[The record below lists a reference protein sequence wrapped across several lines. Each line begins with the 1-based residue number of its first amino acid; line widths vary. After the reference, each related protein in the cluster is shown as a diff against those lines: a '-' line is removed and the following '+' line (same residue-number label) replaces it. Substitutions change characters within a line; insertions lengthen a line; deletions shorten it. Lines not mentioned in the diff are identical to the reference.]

1 LSISP
6 ISSVSATRTS
16 GTASSDNANM
26 LQELQ
31 KLLAQLR
38 KQLDKIEEMDTD
50 SMTRQQLEETLRTR
64 IAQVYSEIMAIKKS
78 I

>member
-1 LSISP
+1 
-6 ISSVSATRTS
+6 
-16 GTASSDNANM
+16 M